1 MYTACKRLRKR
12 LHTFFLRLTQS
23 VPLDIVLFN
32 NLSESLRN
40 LQITIIYCL
49 VTQIDG
55 EIFGIIKQEL
65 LYVR

>member
-1 MYTACKRLRKR
+1 MYTASKRLRKR
-12 LHTFFLRLTQS
+12 LLAFFLRMTQS

-32 NLSESLRN
+32 NLSELLRN

-55 EIFGIIKQEL
+55 EILDIIKQEL
-65 LYVR
+65 RYVR